1 MDEMTLRKYWR
12 FFSEV
17 WQLFKKYSCVDS
29 DHEWDKLIKDAT
41 EIRNKYPGEFSRK
54 IIMETLGEIERV
66 NK

>member
-17 WQLFKKYSCVDS
+17 WQLFKKYSGVDS
-29 DHEWDKLIKDAT
+29 DQEWDKLIKDAT
-41 EIRNKYPGEFSRK
+41 EIRNKYPGDFSRK
-54 IIMETLGEIERV
+54 IVMETLGEIERM